1 MFKNLSSNKIEKS
14 GHKDFNVFILN
25 VKLLLVKTSIMTGC
39 R

>member
-1 MFKNLSSNKIEKS
+1 MFKNLNTNKIEKS
-14 GHKDFNVFILN
+14 GHKDFNAFILN